1 MPHLSFGTLLVV
13 LSSSRSVSQ
22 FRSNFKGT
30 SVIEPLC
37 AGIRVSALLTPRF
50 QFGPPA
56 TKTQALVLFSSS
68 WFSLLPNSISIFLS
82 DLRID
87 LGFDFVSFPS
97 IDRAQFLPFPL
108 LLRDSSV
115 RLAPVLGRLNMVC
128 KNNKRPSSEYE
139 SCGISFKHP
148 RQLDCPSFVRFDLC
162 NNSSEKPQKS
172 VSDGG
177 VDDFKG
183 EETLVSRTISELFVA
198 DDKEFESCAWGSISG
213 LSWVT
218 SSTSEEDAISEPTLQ
233 VSWSPGVADNV
244 CPSRMSVESE
254 ETLSSLASHPH
265 RKLVSI
271 GPDHQADVPVWASDG
286 AKKATSYFLLATQS
300 ACDSDAGV
308 PFPPSLSVPSSHIML
323 DDKEEQLVGTCV
335 IPMPEAD
342 SSGYASENLG
352 HGRVE
357 CSCLDEGSIRCVRQH
372 VKEVREK
379 LLVTLGQERFVG
391 LGFCDMGEDVALKW
405 IEEDEQVFHDIV
417 FSNPASLGK
426 NFWDHLSEVFPT
438 KTMKDLVSYYFNA
451 FILQIRAQQNRRD
464 PLNIDSDNDEWE
476 ASDDGEEFATT
487 EEDED
492 SALESPANQGKT
504 VYSEDSHD
512 NYHEDD
518 DEVSEGGAG
527 NLASVEDDV
536 GGLDNVSGVQVSGN
550 KSSSFKPFVHR
561 NFIPTDHYAS
571 NELQNGSEE
580 QDVPDES
587 CTSYECQHSP
597 SDTTATQEQ
606 SVDAG
611 PKILHGECGDG
622 SLFGMVDHGDV
633 FESCDAS
640 VWDIEF
646 FTGTKNDFDFLPTH
660 SLIEEIFGDEMWN
673 DDDDPSGSSTHVS

>member
-1 MPHLSFGTLLVV
+1 MRRDEVD
-13 LSSSRSVSQ
+13 
-22 FRSNFKGT
+22 
-30 SVIEPLC
+30 
-37 AGIRVSALLTPRF
+37 
-50 QFGPPA
+50 PA
-56 TKTQALVLFSSS
+56 
-68 WFSLLPNSISIFLS
+68 
-82 DLRID
+82 
-87 LGFDFVSFPS
+87 
-97 IDRAQFLPFPL
+97 
-108 LLRDSSV
+108 
-115 RLAPVLGRLNMVC
+115 LGRLNMVC

-139 SCGISFKHP
+139 SCDISFKHP
-148 RQLDCPSFVRFDLC
+148 RQLDCTSFVRFVLC
-162 NNSSEKPQKS
+162 NNSSEKPHKS
-172 VSDGG
+172 VSGG
-177 VDDFKG
+177 GFDNFKG

-218 SSTSEEDAISEPTLQ
+218 SSTSEEDAISQPTLQ
-233 VSWSPGVADNV
+233 VSWSPGFSDND

-254 ETLSSLASHPH
+254 ETLSSLASYPH

-286 AKKATSYFLLATQS
+286 VRKATSYFHLATQS
-300 ACDSDAGV
+300 ACDSDAGA

-323 DDKEEQLVGTCV
+323 DDKEEQLMGTCV
-335 IPMPEAD
+335 IPMPKAD

-372 VKEVREK
+372 VKEAREK
-379 LLVTLGQERFVG
+379 LLVTLGQERFVE

-426 NFWDHLSEVFPT
+426 NFWDHLSAVFPT
-438 KTMKDLVSYYFNA
+438 KTMKDLVSYYFNV
-451 FILQIRAQQNRRD
+451 FILRIRNQQNRLD

-476 ASDDGEEFATT
+476 ASDDAEEFATT

-492 SALESPANQGKT
+492 STVESPADQCKT

-518 DEVSEGGAG
+518 DDDEVSEGGAG
-527 NLASVEDDV
+527 NFASVEDDV
-536 GGLDNVSGVQVSGN
+536 GGLDNVSRVQVSGN
-550 KSSSFKPFVHR
+550 KSSSFKPLVHH
-561 NFIPTDHYAS
+561 NCIPTDHSAS

-580 QDVPDES
+580 QDAPDES
-587 CTSYECQHSP
+587 CMSYECQHSP

-606 SVDAG
+606 SVGTG
-611 PKILHGECGDG
+611 PKIFHGEFDNR

-633 FESCDAS
+633 FDPSNAR
-640 VWDIEF
+640 VWDTGF
-646 FTGTKNDFDFLPTH
+646 FTGIKNDDDFLPTH
-660 SLIEEIFGDEMWN
+660 RMIEEIFRDEMWN
-673 DDDDPSGSSTHVS
+673 DNDLRGGTHIS